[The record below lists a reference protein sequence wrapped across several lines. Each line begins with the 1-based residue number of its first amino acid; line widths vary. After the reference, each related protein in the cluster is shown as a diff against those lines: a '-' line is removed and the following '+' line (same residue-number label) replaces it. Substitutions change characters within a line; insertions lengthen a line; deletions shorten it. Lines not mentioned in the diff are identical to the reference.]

1 MQPLFT
7 NHDKYHIHK
16 SLGFICLIHY
26 LIRIYFL
33 IIYGTMFF
41 NKNYILTWITPIFH
55 LLLSLSSLI
64 FKVPKKQI

>member
-16 SLGFICLIHY
+16 SLGFICIIHY
-26 LIRIYFL
+26 VIRIYFL

-41 NKNYILTWITPIFH
+41 NKDSIFT
-55 LLLSLSSLI
+55 
-64 FKVPKKQI
+64 